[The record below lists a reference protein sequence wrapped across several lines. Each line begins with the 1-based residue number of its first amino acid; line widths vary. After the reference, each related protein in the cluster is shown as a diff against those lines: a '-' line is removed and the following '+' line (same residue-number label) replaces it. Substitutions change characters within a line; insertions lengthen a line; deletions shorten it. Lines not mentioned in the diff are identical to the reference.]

1 MRRGLPIS
9 FVLIEVSKASITS
22 LSAFSLHDVH
32 IENNGEKR
40 SAQIYPGAEPYMC
53 KGHVTIQ
60 IYVAHPVPLS
70 LPCVNVQQ

>member
-1 MRRGLPIS
+1 MPIS

-32 IENNGEKR
+32 IENNGEKC
-40 SAQIYPGAEPYMC
+40 SAQIYPAAEPYMC

-60 IYVAHPVPLS
+60 IYVAPAVPLS